1 MNRQAEPAVKEDPAG
16 LNDTLFLAMELSRA
30 TWLVATFAPR
40 LGDKISVHAIP
51 GGDTKRLFDL
61 IERLQ
66 AKIRSKGACRL
77 RTACCY
83 EAGYDGFWLHRVLIN
98 HGVENYVLDGAS
110 FPIDRRAK
118 HIKTDNID
126 AKRLLRAIVG
136 FVQGDPQSCRVVRA
150 PTPEEEDA
158 RRLHRERQR
167 LVRERTGHSNRIKAL
182 LIAHGVR
189 ALRITDAK
197 WCERLDQMRT
207 GDGRPIPAR
216 LKIEIEREWK
226 RLKMVAEQVREIEA
240 ERDRLVK
247 GSEPTGDICTEK
259 MRRLVK
265 LHGIGAEFATVLT
278 REVFYRP
285 FQNRRQVASYVGL
298 TPAPYDSGDTKHDQ
312 GINKAGNTRA
322 RVIAVQMAWL
332 WLRYQSKS
340 DLALWYYRRVGD
352 LKGRVR
358 RIMIIALARKLVIA
372 IWRYVETGKVP
383 TGAIVT
389 A

>member
-1 MNRQAEPAVKEDPAG
+1 MQNGV
-16 LNDTLFLAMELSRA
+16 
-30 TWLVATFAPR
+30 
-40 LGDKISVHAIP
+40 SVLP
-51 GGDTKRLFDL
+51 KM
-61 IERLQ
+61 Q
-66 AKIRSKGACRL
+66 
-77 RTACCY
+77 
-83 EAGYDGFWLHRVLIN
+83 
-98 HGVENYVLDGAS
+98 
-110 FPIDRRAK
+110 
-118 HIKTDNID
+118 
-126 AKRLLRAIVG
+126 
-136 FVQGDPQSCRVVRA
+136 
-150 PTPEEEDA
+150 
-158 RRLHRERQR
+158 
-167 LVRERTGHSNRIKAL
+167 
-182 LIAHGVR
+182 
-189 ALRITDAK
+189 
-197 WCERLDQMRT
+197 T

-247 GSEPTGDICTEK
+247 GSEPSGDACTEK

-340 DLALWYYRRVGD
+340 ELSLWYYSRVGD

-372 IWRYVETGKVP
+372 LWRYVETGKVKPLAVGSLERVAILPNVP
-383 TGAIVT
+383 TVNESAVAGFDVSVFFGIAAPSNTPRDIIERISREVAAIDKMPDMRDKT
-389 A
+389 APLGYDLIYLDSRQFADKIAKDHARYGKVIREAGITPD

>member
-1 MNRQAEPAVKEDPAG
+1 MR
-16 LNDTLFLAMELSRA
+16 
-30 TWLVATFAPR
+30 
-40 LGDKISVHAIP
+40 
-51 GGDTKRLFDL
+51 
-61 IERLQ
+61 
-66 AKIRSKGACRL
+66 
-77 RTACCY
+77 
-83 EAGYDGFWLHRVLIN
+83 
-98 HGVENYVLDGAS
+98 GAS
-110 FPIDRRAK
+110 IAS
-118 HIKTDNID
+118 
-126 AKRLLRAIVG
+126 G
-136 FVQGDPQSCRVVRA
+136 
-150 PTPEEEDA
+150 
-158 RRLHRERQR
+158 QR
-167 LVRERTGHSNRIKAL
+167 LVRERTGHLNRIKAL
-182 LIAHGVR
+182 LITHGIR
-189 ALRITDAK
+189 ALRITDGK
-197 WCERLDQMRT
+197 WCERLDKMRT

-226 RLKMVAEQVREIEA
+226 RLKVVAEQVREVEA

-247 GSEPTGDICTEK
+247 GSEPSGDACTEK
-259 MRRLVK
+259 MRQLVK

-322 RVIAVQMAWL
+322 RVIVVQMAWL

-340 DLALWYYRRVGD
+340 ELSLWYYRRVGD

-372 IWRYVETGKVP
+372 LWRYVETGKVP

-389 A
+389 T